1 MNDVVNS
8 TPYTII
14 LSGDKMSLTLMLSC
28 LQTLG
33 SLFVNKSKDGK
44 TNLNALPIAAVLLLG
59 NTVGCM
65 AQDDEPFSTCVVK
78 TTEAISEGLE
88 L

>member
-1 MNDVVNS
+1 MNLALL
-8 TPYTII
+8 
-14 LSGDKMSLTLMLSC
+14 LSG

-44 TNLNALPIAAVLLLG
+44 TNLNALPIAAVLLIG

-65 AQDDEPFSTCVVK
+65 VQEDEPFSTCVVT
-78 TTEAISEGLE
+78 TTEAITEGLE